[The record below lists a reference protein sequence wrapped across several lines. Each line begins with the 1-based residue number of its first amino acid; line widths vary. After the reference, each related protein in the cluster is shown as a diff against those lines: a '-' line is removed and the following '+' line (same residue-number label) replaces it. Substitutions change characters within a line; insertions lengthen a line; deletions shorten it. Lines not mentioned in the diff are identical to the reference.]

1 MFAIIRF
8 NQDCHIVIQD
18 TVDSMPHP
26 ATYQKD
32 EVEHVDILTQQAETM
47 HVQFE
52 DGSVGWI
59 KSRYVE
65 ITYTELEEN

>member
-8 NQDCHIVIQD
+8 RQDCYIVIQNSNN
-18 TVDSMPHP
+18 SMPYP
-26 ATYQKD
+26 ASYQKD
-32 EVEHVDILTQQAETM
+32 EVEHVDILEQHDGTM

-52 DGSVGWI
+52 DGAVGWI

-65 ITYTELEEN
+65 IRHMDLEE

>member
-8 NQDCHIVIQD
+8 NQDCNVVIQD
-18 TVDSMPHP
+18 TVDSMPYP

-32 EVEHVDILTQQAETM
+32 EVEHVDILAQQGGTM

-65 ITYTELEEN
+65 IRHMDLEE

>member
-8 NQDCHIVIQD
+8 NQDCHVVIQD
-18 TVDSMPHP
+18 TVDSMPYP

-32 EVEHVDILTQQAETM
+32 EVEHVDILEQQGGTM

-52 DGSVGWI
+52 DGSIGWI

-65 ITYTELEEN
+65 IRCMDLEE

>member
-1 MFAIIRF
+1 
-8 NQDCHIVIQD
+8 
-18 TVDSMPHP
+18 MPYP

-32 EVEHVDILTQQAETM
+32 EVEHVDILAHQGGTM

-52 DGSVGWI
+52 DGSIGWI

-65 ITYTELEEN
+65 IRHMDLEE

>member
-1 MFAIIRF
+1 MFATIKF
-8 NQDCHIVIQD
+8 NRDCYIVAQD
-18 TVDSMPHP
+18 TADSMPYP
-26 ATYQKD
+26 CECKKD
-32 EVEHVDILTQQAETM
+32 EIEHVDLLNQSGQTM
-47 HVQFE
+47 YVQFE

>member
-8 NQDCHIVIQD
+8 NQDCYVVIQD
-18 TVDSMPHP
+18 TVDSMPYP

-32 EVEHVDILTQQAETM
+32 EVEHVDILEQQGGTM

-52 DGSVGWI
+52 DGTVGWI
-59 KSRYVE
+59 KTRHVDF
-65 ITYTELEEN
+65 LE

>member
-1 MFAIIRF
+1 MFAIIKF
-8 NQDCHIVIQD
+8 NRDCHVVIQD
-18 TVDSMPHP
+18 TVDSMPYP
-26 ATYQKD
+26 ATYRNE
-32 EVEHVDILTQQAETM
+32 EVEHVDILAQQGGTM

-65 ITYTELEEN
+65 ITYNDC

>member
-8 NQDCHIVIQD
+8 NQDCQVVIQD
-18 TVDSMPHP
+18 TVGSMPYP
-26 ATYQKD
+26 ASYQKD
-32 EVEHVDILTQQAETM
+32 EVEHIDILEQQGGTM

-65 ITYTELEEN
+65 IRHMDLEE

>member
-1 MFAIIRF
+1 MFATIKF
-8 NQDCHIVIQD
+8 NRDCHVVIQD
-18 TVDSMPHP
+18 TADSMPYP
-26 ATYQKD
+26 ALYQKD
-32 EVEHVDILTQQAETM
+32 EVENVDILEQQGRTM

-65 ITYTELEEN
+65 IIHEGPPV

>member
-1 MFAIIRF
+1 MFAIIKF
-8 NQDCHIVIQD
+8 NRDCHVVIQD
-18 TVDSMPHP
+18 TADSMPYP
-26 ATYQKD
+26 VAYRNE
-32 EVEHVDILTQQAETM
+32 EVEHVDILEQQGGTM

-65 ITYTELEEN
+65 IRHMDLEE

>member
-8 NQDCHIVIQD
+8 NQDCHVVIQD
-18 TVDSMPHP
+18 TADSMPYP

-32 EVEHVDILTQQAETM
+32 EVEHVDILVQQGGTM

-59 KSRYVE
+59 KTRHVDF
-65 ITYTELEEN
+65 LE